1 MFLTLSCFRI
11 IFATYTTFYYD
22 EMAGASETPL
32 SWADLDEID
41 RAESTQDESMSGK
54 DADVEDIG
62 VITVAGGLAVT
73 VSEVGKL

>member
-1 MFLTLSCFRI
+1 MFQNY

-22 EMAGASETPL
+22 KMAGASEAPL

>member
-1 MFLTLSCFRI
+1 
-11 IFATYTTFYYD
+11 
-22 EMAGASETPL
+22 MAGASEAPL

-62 VITVAGGLAVT
+62 ITTVAGGLAVT
-73 VSEVGKL
+73 VSEVVKL